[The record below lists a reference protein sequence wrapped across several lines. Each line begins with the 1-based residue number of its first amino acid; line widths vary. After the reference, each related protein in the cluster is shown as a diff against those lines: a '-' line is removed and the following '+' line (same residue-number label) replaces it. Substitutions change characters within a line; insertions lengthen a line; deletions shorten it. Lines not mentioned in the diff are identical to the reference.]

1 MHPYQQPVSSARKAE
16 RTGVLLRAMAGGA
29 QDIIHTGQFRG
40 EDHPSGRAL
49 PQGALHASA
58 RLSVALLTLRGFL
71 FFNFSP
77 SFFLSPLRT
86 DQKVEFN
93 SVIVRNRVPCICTR
107 TLYPEK

>member
-1 MHPYQQPVSSARKAE
+1 
-16 RTGVLLRAMAGGA
+16 MAGGA

-77 SFFLSPLRT
+77 SFFFVHT
-86 DQKVEFN
+86 Q
-93 SVIVRNRVPCICTR
+93 
-107 TLYPEK
+107 